1 MTLVSQLM
9 KTEYQTISK
18 YLRDFMD
25 KMKLYFNIFFIQYEK
40 FVFENMYGIY
50 PSSDSDSETNE
61 YTMIGNEDDED
72 EEDEYEYEDEFENDE
87 FEEEGEEEDE
97 EEEFCK
103 ENCDCKLC
111 FYFKDMVNRAYYN
124 LHQRR
129 TDSQRGALFNSIEDS
144 SAEDIEFFSGV
155 KAKTS

>member
-9 KTEYQTISK
+9 KIEDQTISK

-61 YTMIGNEDDED
+61 DDED
-72 EEDEYEYEDEFENDE
+72 EFEDEEYEYEDEFQNEE
-87 FEEEGEEEDE
+87 YEEEEEEE

-124 LHQRR
+124 LHQRK
-129 TDSQRGALFNSIEDS
+129 TDSQRGTLLNSIEDS
-144 SAEDIEFFSGV
+144 STEDSEFFRGV
-155 KAKTS
+155 KDKTS